1 VEPERLTAMS
11 LAHFTL
17 ATRDVQRTAAFLER
31 TLGYPRTP
39 VPGNS
44 PVEIAWLNIG
54 HGQEIHVIY
63 TEGFV
68 PSPFELEFGRHFAVY
83 HPAGDFPSLKNRL
96 VEQGAEIVQPLRPTA
111 FERFFFREP
120 VNGYLFEVIDSGRR
134 PHDL

>member
-1 VEPERLTAMS
+1 MS

-17 ATRDVQRTAAFLER
+17 ATRDVQRTAAFLEG
-31 TLGYPRTP
+31 TLGYPRNP
-39 VPGNS
+39 VPANS
-44 PVEIAWLNIG
+44 PVEVAWLNIG
-54 HGQEIHVIY
+54 NGQEIHVIY

-83 HPAGDFPSLKNRL
+83 HPASDFPSLKSRL
-96 VEQGAEIVQPLRPTA
+96 LEQGAELVQPLRPTA

-134 PHDL
+134 THDL